1 MRLRI
6 DGCEV
11 SLDLPAGSTFGAV
24 LEGAG
29 RKVASQGRVVS
40 RIVTDGR
47 EISTRFE
54 REMADR
60 PVGEID
66 TVEITTTT
74 PDVLFREAL
83 DGAVDLSL
91 AIRRDAETIL
101 SSLRAGDLAAAGPR
115 YAACIESLGTFFQL
129 AGAVFNAIGTG
140 VFPLAVPSGS
150 RGGAS
155 DPSLRDGRH
164 PPTASPGAEGER
176 LERRGGHS
184 GAGDPAQHRRVVR
197 LFQGAQGDRRGIGGE
212 AGRPTP
218 L

>member
-6 DGCEV
+6 DGCDV
-11 SLDLPAGSTFGAV
+11 SLDLPAGSPFGAV
-24 LEGAG
+24 LVEAE
-29 RKVASQGRVVS
+29 RKVASEGRVVS
-40 RIVTDGR
+40 RIVADGR

-60 PVGEID
+60 PAGEID

-91 AIRRDAETIL
+91 AIRRDAVTIL
-101 SSLRAGDLAAAGPR
+101 ASLRAGDLAAAGPR

-140 VFPLAVPSGS
+140 VFPLAVRP
-150 RGGAS
+150 GGARE
-155 DPSLRDGRH
+155 L
-164 PPTASPGAEGER
+164 
-176 LERRGGHS
+176 
-184 GAGDPAQHRRVVR
+184 
-197 LFQGAQGDRRGIGGE
+197 
-212 AGRPTP
+212 PTP
-218 L
+218 PDATSGILQRLLRTQKANDWNAVADILEKEILPNIDGWSAFFKALQEIDAE

>member
-6 DGCEV
+6 DGCDV
-11 SLDLPAGSTFGAV
+11 SLDLPAGSPFGAV
-24 LEGAG
+24 LAEAG
-29 RKVASQGRVVS
+29 RKVASEGRVVS
-40 RIVTDGR
+40 RIVADGR

-60 PVGEID
+60 PAGGID

-101 SSLRAGDLAAAGPR
+101 ASLRAGDLAAAGPR

-140 VFPLAVPSGS
+140 VFHLAVRPGS
-150 RGGAS
+150 AGELPTPPFATAGILQRL
-155 DPSLRDGRH
+155 LRTQKANDWNAVADILEKEILPNIDGWS
-164 PPTASPGAEGER
+164 AFFKALQEIGAE
-176 LERRGGHS
+176 
-184 GAGDPAQHRRVVR
+184 
-197 LFQGAQGDRRGIGGE
+197 
-212 AGRPTP
+212 
-218 L
+218 